1 MTHAPKN
8 MSSVRPKVFYRV
20 FPAHMYR
27 GTSMLFGFR
36 LNFDEQNLAFF
47 RSKDV
52 FFSPQR
58 ESPPRVVSQRQAK
71 KNGMS
76 TYIFFKQATDYH
88 VAILQYSSP
97 ILAVLKILKACFT
110 LTFRISF
117 CKF

>member
-76 TYIFFKQATDYH
+76 TYIFFKQATDH
-88 VAILQYSSP
+88 VAILQYLNR
-97 ILAVLKILKACFT
+97 LAPVSRRPGRFVALDQGLWIA
-110 LTFRISF
+110 
-117 CKF
+117 